1 MRSARAPLGSRT
13 TLRLTIV
20 MKWIEISTTVMLVG
34 LVIGATSS
42 VWWFAIGSV
51 LAVYTSLLVGHVL
64 VAAGLFLKPSRRRT
78 AIALLLAVLMWWPV
92 VLGDH
97 VWA

>member
-1 MRSARAPLGSRT
+1 
-13 TLRLTIV
+13 
-20 MKWIEISTTVMLVG
+20 MKWIEISTAVMLVG
-34 LVIGATSS
+34 MVIGTTSS

-51 LAVYTSLLVGHVL
+51 LAVYSSLLVGHVL
-64 VAAGLFLKPSRRRT
+64 VAVSLFLKRSRGRT

-97 VWA
+97 ILA

>member
-1 MRSARAPLGSRT
+1 MKRIETSSAAL
-13 TLRLTIV
+13 
-20 MKWIEISTTVMLVG
+20 LVG

-42 VWWFAIGSV
+42 VWWLAIGSV
-51 LAVYTSLLVGHVL
+51 LAVYTSLLVGHVA
-64 VAAGLFLKPSRRRT
+64 VAVSLFLKRSRGRT

-97 VWA
+97 IWA